1 MKPHIDETAFG
12 SIALEGTT
20 YEHDVLVRLDGRV
33 KKRRK
38 KLSKAVYGT
47 SHVVSQA
54 EAKHIYEP
62 GAQRLIVGTGQ
73 EGNVTLSDEAAD
85 YFRRKRCQVDL
96 LPTPRAVDA
105 WNETEGPVIGLFH
118 VTC

>member
-1 MKPHIDETAFG
+1 MKPLIENTQFG
-12 SIALEGTT
+12 AITISGVVFER
-20 YEHDVLVRLDGRV
+20 DVIIRLDGRV

-47 SHVVSQA
+47 SHVISRA
-54 EAKHIYEP
+54 EAEHVFEK

-73 EGNVTLSDEAAD
+73 HGAAEMSDEAAA
-85 YFRRKRCQVDL
+85 FLERQNCEVVL
-96 LPTPRAVDA
+96 LPTGDAAKA
-105 WNETEGPVIGLFH
+105 WNESGPGTIALFH